1 MTQSSSWRRPGST
14 GEFPALPNQFFRNE
28 HFSVYVDER
37 MRLVRTVR
45 SDKPF
50 ASLTEFERVF
60 TELGEALDR
69 LDRQRY
75 VILADVRAAPGRNDP
90 DFEAAL
96 LRMRPRWL
104 GGFRKVGV
112 LVQTTVGVM
121 QIQRYAR
128 QDGIKRLVTIDEAE
142 ILRYFSQ
149 AD

>member
-14 GEFPALPNQFFRNE
+14 GEFPVVPNQVFRNE
-28 HFSVYVDER
+28 HFTVFVDER
-37 MRLVRTVR
+37 LRLVRSIR

-50 ASLTEFERVF
+50 SSIAEFERSF
-60 TELGEALDR
+60 LELGEALDR

-75 VILADVRAAPGRNDP
+75 AILADLRAAPGRNDSE
-90 DFEAAL
+90 FEAAL
-96 LRMRPRWL
+96 SRVRSRWL

-112 LVQTTVGVM
+112 LVQTTVGMM

-128 QDGIKRLVTIDEAE
+128 QDGIKRLVTNDEE
-142 ILRYFSQ
+142 ELLRYFSQ

>member
-1 MTQSSSWRRPGST
+1 
-14 GEFPALPNQFFRNE
+14 
-28 HFSVYVDER
+28 

>member
-1 MTQSSSWRRPGST
+1 
-14 GEFPALPNQFFRNE
+14 
-28 HFSVYVDER
+28 

-50 ASLTEFERVF
+50 ASMSEFDRVF
-60 TELGEALDR
+60 MELGEALDR
-69 LDRQRY
+69 LDRARY
-75 VILADVRAAPGRNDP
+75 VIIADMRAAPGRNDP
-90 DFEAAL
+90 EFEAGI

-112 LVQTTVGVM
+112 LVQTTVGMM

-128 QDGIKRLVTIDEAE
+128 HDGIKRLVTTDEEE
-142 ILRYFSQ
+142 IHRYFSQ